1 MSNEALAALAVY
13 FGAVLALVAFVLIA
27 SAVLG
32 ERHRGLAMGEPFE
45 SGIVPVQPARLRL
58 RAKFYIVAMLFVI
71 FDVEAVY
78 VITWAVIAREGAWPA
93 YIELAIFVG
102 LLLAALAY
110 LWRLGALEWGTG
122 SQRAA
127 ADLLRDRE
135 GPSVTAGRSGAGAT
149 RNAAQRG
156 LRHRR
161 GSLPTDSSAPAAVNP
176 EGPA

>member
-1 MSNEALAALAVY
+1 
-13 FGAVLALVAFVLIA
+13 
-27 SAVLG
+27 VLG
-32 ERHRGLAMGEPFE
+32 ERHRGLATGEPFE

-58 RAKFYIVAMLFVI
+58 RAKYYIVAMLFVI

-78 VITWAVIAREGAWPA
+78 VITWAAIAREGGWPA

-127 ADLLRDRE
+127 AELLRDRAGSSVVRA
-135 GPSVTAGRSGAGAT
+135 GPGTERPGNTPPWGGVRSQSEDRTAEERT
-149 RNAAQRG
+149 
-156 LRHRR
+156 
-161 GSLPTDSSAPAAVNP
+161 
-176 EGPA
+176 

>member
-1 MSNEALAALAVY
+1 MSEEALAALAVY

-27 SAVLG
+27 SALLG
-32 ERHRGLAMGEPFE
+32 ERHREVATGEPFE
-45 SGIVPVQPARLRL
+45 SGIQPVQPARLRL

-78 VITWAVIAREGAWPA
+78 VITWAVIAREGGWPA

-127 ADLLRDRE
+127 ADLLREHRPRTVFADRAAA
-135 GPSVTAGRSGAGAT
+135 SAGR
-149 RNAAQRG
+149 
-156 LRHRR
+156 HRD
-161 GSLPTDSSAPAAVNP
+161 TAAVQP
-176 EGPA
+176 DHAGGETRG